1 MNQVRQFALILILG
15 VFSLIVLGRLVL
27 RWSARRRIHQAFEKD
42 GASISRIRP
51 IDGFLDLGSV
61 VDAATSTGYIVT
73 LVTRDGRKSNR
84 HCLVRYIP
92 IVGFARNVEVLFE
105 DTNVAP

>member
-1 MNQVRQFALILILG
+1 MNQVPQIALVLILG
-15 VFSLIVLGRLVL
+15 AFSLNVMGRLVL

-42 GASISRIRP
+42 GASIARIRRF
-51 IDGFLDLGSV
+51 DGFLDLGSV

-73 LVTRDGRKSNR
+73 LVTRDGRKSDR